1 MKKKVISALS
11 ILWKIAI
18 PLLSAV
24 IGLKIVEKFNVFQ
37 ILHIIGDADKAFDV
51 CTTVYFAIVDV
62 ALLSFAEWIKNTFF
76 TPQIIQ
82 VTLSKPGDMVQ
93 KSSVPDLLLYENRPC
108 EARLTVKISAK
119 KKTCKDLKLTLEGIN
134 FATMQLPAASTEAS
148 VDANGNFVIDLEKM
162 FGNQELAN
170 TIQTFRI
177 LFSKEPVNGICQ
189 SELYP
194 KLSKEP
200 LFLTFDTNKLIIR
213 TEG

>member
-1 MKKKVISALS
+1 MKKIINVLS

-18 PLLSAV
+18 PLFSAL

-37 ILHIIGDADKAFDV
+37 IFNIIQDKDTAFDI
-51 CTTVYFAIVDV
+51 CTTVYFSIIDI
-62 ALLSFAEWIKNTFF
+62 ALLSFSEWIKRSLFP
-76 TPQIIQ
+76 PQLIQ
-82 VTLSKPGDMVQ
+82 VTLSKPEDLVQ
-93 KSSVPDLLLYENRPC
+93 NSSAPDLLLHENRPS

-119 KKTCKDLKLTLEGIN
+119 KKTCKGLKLMIEGIN
-134 FATMQLPAASTEAS
+134 FATMQLPAASAEAS
-148 VDANGNFVIDLEKM
+148 VDATGNFVIDLEKM

-170 TIQTFRI
+170 TTQTFRI

-189 SELYP
+189 SKLYP

-200 LFLTFDTNKLIIR
+200 LCLTFKANTLIVR

>member
-11 ILWKIAI
+11 ILWRIAI

-37 ILHIIGDADKAFDV
+37 ILHIIDDADKAFDV

-62 ALLSFAEWIKNTFF
+62 ALLFFAEWIKNTFF

-119 KKTCKDLKLTLEGIN
+119 KKTCKDLKLTIEGIN
-134 FATMQLPAASTEAS
+134 FATMQLPAASAEAS
-148 VDANGNFVIDLEKM
+148 VDANGNLLLIWKRCLVIRNWLIQSKHSEFFFQRNQSMVFVRVSCTPNRVRNHCSL
-162 FGNQELAN
+162 L
-170 TIQTFRI
+170 
-177 LFSKEPVNGICQ
+177 
-189 SELYP
+189 
-194 KLSKEP
+194 
-200 LFLTFDTNKLIIR
+200 LIPIS
-213 TEG
+213 